1 MRSNSLKVLAL
12 GDVVGPLGVGAVS
25 AELRKIKHSL
35 GAELVLVNGENAY
48 STNGLDSASADA
60 IFRAG
65 ADVITGGNHS
75 LHLHDMHDR
84 FDEDPFILRPINLS
98 PRSPGKGYTVF
109 QLKNGKRIL
118 VISACGQ
125 VFMDPANSPF
135 YAVDKLLEEL
145 KGEYDFAIAD
155 LHAEATSEKHA
166 FFRAFDGRINIMYGT
181 HTHVQT
187 ADEMLLPNGSA
198 SISDL
203 GMCGV
208 IESVLGVKIETVVK
222 KYMTGVSDRFSKAE
236 GDVAICGALFTL
248 DLDSGK
254 VSAVE
259 RVRVEVPVARCR

>member
-1 MRSNSLKVLAL
+1 MRSNLLKVLAL

-25 AELRKIKHSL
+25 SELRKIKHSL
-35 GAELVLVNGENAY
+35 GAELVLVNGENSY
-48 STNGLDSASADA
+48 IGNGLDSASADA

-145 KGEYDFAIAD
+145 DGKYDFAIAD

-187 ADEMLLPNGSA
+187 ADEQILPKGTGF
-198 SISDL
+198 IIDV
-203 GMCGV
+203 GMTGPV
-208 IESVLGVKIETVVK
+208 NSVLGVKSQLVIDKLKCKLPVRFEVAQTPYK
-222 KYMTGVSDRFSKAE
+222 LDAIIFDIDDSTGKCR
-236 GDVAICGALFTL
+236 
-248 DLDSGK
+248 
-254 VSAVE
+254 AVE
-259 RVRVEVPVARCR
+259 RISVV